1 MKDFVEQFL
10 RIFFRRF
17 IVRNIGYYVLRILF
31 ALFNNQKGIT
41 WLLSTNSNEGAY
53 CKYRWINGF
62 GIHHFPGSIF
72 CFFREMKYIIMKCG
86 YYIYS

>member
-41 WLLSTNSNEGAY
+41 WLLSTNSNEGESLA
-53 CKYRWINGF
+53 KGLIVNIVGLMVLAF
-62 GIHHFPGSIF
+62 ITFLVV
-72 CFFREMKYIIMKCG
+72 YIVFLER
-86 YYIYS
+86 